1 MSEICQKCGNI
12 KQAHEDVCRICNYSD
27 RDEYQI
33 VREYLRKNPNSNA
46 MQIANA
52 TGISVSKI
60 LRYIKTG
67 TLTVVDHEYP
77 RRQRS

>member
-12 KQAHEDVCRICNYSD
+12 KPAQEEVCRVCNHSD
-27 RDEYQI
+27 MDEYRA
-33 VREYLRKNPNSNA
+33 VREYLRSNPNSNA

-67 TLTVVDHEYP
+67 SLTVVDSEYS
-77 RRQRS
+77 RRQR